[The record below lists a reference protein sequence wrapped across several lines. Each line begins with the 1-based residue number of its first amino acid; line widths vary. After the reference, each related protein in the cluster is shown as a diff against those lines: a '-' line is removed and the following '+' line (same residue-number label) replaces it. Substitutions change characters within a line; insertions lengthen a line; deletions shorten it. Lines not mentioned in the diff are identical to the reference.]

1 MAKKSIIAIFVLIL
15 VAISLIIS
23 IPALTLSNIFS
34 NYGTIDELL
43 HFEYAPDNSSPIEK
57 LNINTDIGDIE
68 IKYVTT
74 PVDYY
79 VKIQVDIGMVGQSIA
94 GKEYTDFFSVDWDDT
109 SPSPTFIMM
118 CKSNTCFD
126 LSQLLKQDVDI
137 FITLNANIL
146 FDINITVNEK
156 GNVQHIV
163 QFGVTTNNVDIYTNK
178 GNVLYDFR
186 YSTLEGNITG
196 TANNGDIELIAYN
209 PEYTR
214 NITWTCN
221 SIARDIRI
229 NISHI
234 NQYKTMNAT
243 INGSLIGN
251 YFGDIYVYYYD
262 NTANI
267 GAKVTLNDTVQALQ
281 TGSYRSDWEGFEVE
295 VLKNSTGDSY
305 GYELT
310 STDFPAITNYNLLLR
325 GLTLGNYE
333 GKYEVYLY
341 SY

>member
-1 MAKKSIIAIFVLIL
+1 MANKSNITIFVVIL
-15 VAISLIIS
+15 MVMILIIS
-23 IPALTLSNIFS
+23 IPVLTLSSVFS
-34 NYGTIDELL
+34 SYGTINKPLFFD
-43 HFEYAPDNSSPIEK
+43 FSSPIEK
-57 LNINTDIGDIE
+57 LNVNIDMGDIE

-79 VKIQVDIGMVGQSIA
+79 VKIQVDIRMAGQSIA
-94 GKEYTDFFSVDWDDT
+94 GKEYSDFFSVDWDDT
-109 SPSPTFIMM
+109 SPSPTFTML
-118 CKSNTCFD
+118 CKSVACSD
-126 LSQLLKQDVDI
+126 LSRLLEQDVDI
-137 FITLNANIL
+137 IITLNAIIL

-156 GNVQHIV
+156 GNVHQIV
-163 QFGVTTNNVDIYTNK
+163 PFGVTTNNIDIYTND
-178 GNVLYDFR
+178 GDILYDFR
-186 YSTLEGNITG
+186 YSSLEGNITG
-196 TANNGDIELIAYN
+196 IASDGNIGLKAYN

-221 SIARDIRI
+221 SIAGDIRI

-234 NQYKTMNAT
+234 NQYKIMNAT
-243 INGSLIGN
+243 ITGSLVGN

-267 GAKVTLNDTVQALQ
+267 GAQVTLNDTVAALQ

-295 VLKNSTGDSY
+295 VLKNSTGHSY

-310 STDFPAITNYNLLLR
+310 SLDFPAITNYDLLLE
-325 GLTLGNYE
+325 GLTLYNYE